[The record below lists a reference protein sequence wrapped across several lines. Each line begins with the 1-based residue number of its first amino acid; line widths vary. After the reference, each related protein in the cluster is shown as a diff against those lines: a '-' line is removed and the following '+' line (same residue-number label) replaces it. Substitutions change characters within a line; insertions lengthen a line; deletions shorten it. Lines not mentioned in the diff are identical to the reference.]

1 MYITGGME
9 LKNIKEII
17 GLIPKVGIVIPAYNV
32 ENYIGECIESILS
45 QTYKNIVIV
54 IVNDG
59 SSDHTWEIIQKY
71 MTNYPFIVK
80 GINSDNKGVMQSRL
94 DGINQLE
101 ECGYILFVDADDYL
115 MDNAIIEKCV
125 DNMQESDMVC
135 FNAEQDGKPLFK
147 QNGIL
152 NMNRKEGIRNILNHI
167 YFDGNVWG
175 ACYKYEYVK
184 KFFRAMECNNDDYIN
199 KASFVNAC
207 DRITVIPDIGYY
219 YRVNNESQTHR
230 RIKESDYM
238 YYNHVCEFC
247 KKVQQQY
254 PEFKTETEYFE
265 SWVLLWFVTG
275 MHKNLESRQLSIY
288 KPAMQEISKH
298 TRIYLTNKYFS
309 TKDRVTYLCIRLN
322 IFNSL
327 YRIYHKL

>member
-115 MDNAIIEKCV
+115 MDNAIIEK
-125 DNMQESDMVC
+125 
-135 FNAEQDGKPLFK
+135 
-147 QNGIL
+147 
-152 NMNRKEGIRNILNHI
+152 
-167 YFDGNVWG
+167 
-175 ACYKYEYVK
+175 
-184 KFFRAMECNNDDYIN
+184 
-199 KASFVNAC
+199 
-207 DRITVIPDIGYY
+207 
-219 YRVNNESQTHR
+219 
-230 RIKESDYM
+230 
-238 YYNHVCEFC
+238 
-247 KKVQQQY
+247 
-254 PEFKTETEYFE
+254 
-265 SWVLLWFVTG
+265 
-275 MHKNLESRQLSIY
+275 
-288 KPAMQEISKH
+288 
-298 TRIYLTNKYFS
+298 
-309 TKDRVTYLCIRLN
+309 
-322 IFNSL
+322 
-327 YRIYHKL
+327 